1 MYHVR
6 QLPSG
11 TNVMRTVD
19 TDVVGVALECFHQ
32 LQDKRIWVESGVLSK
47 SFSINRLFDQLGEQL
62 CKALPFYHAFTG
74 CDYTSLFNRKRKI
87 TLFKFLKKYPELQE
101 TFLNLS
107 NSEGISDDIKSI
119 IESFVCQM
127 YGRKKNN
134 SVDQACVEIFVTKNK
149 PKKGS
154 ASPNQIQAK
163 KLHSSIIPPCCK
175 VLHQKIKRYIYV
187 ASIWTNSLR
196 MKPTP
201 HLPLSFV
208 LMLDEDVT
216 YCIKWFEG
224 DVAPKIVEVVKDDS
238 CTCYGEFFNSK
249 IQRRLLQNN
258 SNTNFNHSAFFLI
271 PSNQKLFF
279 STFCNWNCFRQQY
292 DHTVEIFAMVR
303 YVNWIL
309 WD

>member
-1 MYHVR
+1 MTSN
-6 QLPSG
+6 QLSSP
-11 TNVMRTVD
+11 
-19 TDVVGVALECFHQ
+19 
-32 LQDKRIWVESGVLSK
+32 
-47 SFSINRLFDQLGEQL
+47 LFVKCMEE
-62 CKALPFYHAFTG
+62 
-74 CDYTSLFNRKRKI
+74 RR
-87 TLFKFLKKYPELQE
+87 
-101 TFLNLS
+101 
-107 NSEGISDDIKSI
+107 
-119 IESFVCQM
+119 
-127 YGRKKNN
+127 NN

-163 KLHSSIIPPCCK
+163 KLHSSIILPCCK

-196 MKPTP
+196 LKPTP

-208 LMLDEDVT
+208 LMLDEDGT

-258 SNTNFNHSAFFLI
+258 ANTNFNHSAFFLI
-271 PSNQKLFF
+271 SSNQKLFF
-279 STFCNWNCFRQQY
+279 QLSVTGIVSDSNM
-292 DHTVEIFAMVR
+292 I
-303 YVNWIL
+303 IL
-309 WD
+309 WKFLQWYVMWTGYYGIKSSLILF